1 MTCSL
6 KIEWAENDLMNLVR
20 PGVEQYQKIRS
31 PVGASASKS
40 NNLLRNTFS
49 QEVYNEFLKYKI
61 DKKQQNAIKALILDD
76 VDELLGQLRDVKQQS
91 PPPEFMRSRT
101 FAQKMDIMKES
112 RTKKDEIRAQI
123 REKRE

>member
-1 MTCSL
+1 M
-6 KIEWAENDLMNLVR
+6 DLVR

-61 DKKQQNAIKALILDD
+61 DKKQQNAIKGLILDEQD
-76 VDELLGQLRDVKQQS
+76 VLLDQLKAVKEEAPAS
-91 PPPEFMRSRT
+91 DFMRT
-101 FAQKMDIMKES
+101 
-112 RTKKDEIRAQI
+112 
-123 REKRE
+123 

>member
-1 MTCSL
+1 M

-61 DKKQQNAIKALILDD
+61 DKKQQNAIKGVILDEQ
-76 VDELLGQLRDVKQQS
+76 DELLEKLRAIKQEA
-91 PPPEFMRSRT
+91 PATGFMRT
-101 FAQKMDIMKES
+101 
-112 RTKKDEIRAQI
+112 
-123 REKRE
+123 

>member
-1 MTCSL
+1 MPPPRQKHDSAEEAEKLAAHAALIKKAKKGELKESSLTCSL

-61 DKKQQNAIKALILDD
+61 
-76 VDELLGQLRDVKQQS
+76 
-91 PPPEFMRSRT
+91 
-101 FAQKMDIMKES
+101 
-112 RTKKDEIRAQI
+112 
-123 REKRE
+123 